1 GITFKA
7 DPAYGSRGEFAYTGV
22 DHRLLAGLAGQRL
35 GDAAMPWGI
44 YAASPAWQ
52 ELAYSVVAATEY
64 AQFSRPVDTL
74 GPRWTSLMDPV
85 RVPVML
91 ARDYGSG
98 SVVLAQLG

>member
-1 GITFKA
+1 
-7 DPAYGSRGEFAYTGV
+7 
-22 DHRLLAGLAGQRL
+22 
-35 GDAAMPWGI
+35 MPWGI

-64 AQFSRPVDTL
+64 AQFSRPVDTF

-98 SVVLAQLG
+98 SVVLAQLGSWYVHPKEKMNSDRLQEAPEHLRKLAENLVGWAAGR